1 MEIPRVAKGQLV
13 IPNIAI
19 AVALAF
25 GGLGMVGVFLDTAWH
40 RTIGRDSFFVLPHL
54 FIYCGGLGIWGAAVA
69 AVAAATLGRAS
80 DFGGTV
86 LALRRLQVPVGFGIA
101 ALGVLIV
108 GAAAPIDVWWHWL
121 YGKDALIWSF
131 SHLMGHFGAGVT
143 AIGLLF
149 AVAGQAGRRVFRRM
163 WLWRLAMLAVF
174 VDLVHRALF
183 VQAHYTMIPE
193 SRTPDLYPYL
203 SSLLLPLVLVAAG
216 RALGPLAPTLV
227 SLGFLAV
234 ALTTDTILRAIEFDR
249 YTVTPIVA
257 LPALVLTFLAI
268 AVRRYRERAWFAIAL
283 GLVFTLVFTLV
294 ETLWMAHV
302 VGHPWPLDRVLAG
315 LPRSVLA
322 GGLSGWVGWVL
333 GGLLVVTATGKPVGS
348 ALGSTGRARWAVV
361 VALGLTAA
369 GLASTNRPQIFG
381 PPMTVGELKL
391 APLPVFRYQDAVF
404 WNVLFE
410 DGWQSAARVQA
421 LSEGIIDG
429 FPLPVGPAWCAPTA
443 AALAADL
450 PTVRFTMEV
459 NGTPVDLAP
468 YPLVRLPLREGQY
481 CAWVGVASAF
491 QRASQNRFVYTVEH
505 RGLAGLARTHVEL
518 RVTFKDP

>member
-1 MEIPRVAKGQLV
+1 M
-13 IPNIAI
+13 
-19 AVALAF
+19 
-25 GGLGMVGVFLDTAWH
+25 
-40 RTIGRDSFFVLPHL
+40 
-54 FIYCGGLGIWGAAVA
+54 
-69 AVAAATLGRAS
+69 
-80 DFGGTV
+80 
-86 LALRRLQVPVGFGIA
+86 
-101 ALGVLIV
+101 
-108 GAAAPIDVWWHWL
+108 
-121 YGKDALIWSF
+121 
-131 SHLMGHFGAGVT
+131 
-143 AIGLLF
+143 
-149 AVAGQAGRRVFRRM
+149 
-163 WLWRLAMLAVF
+163 
-174 VDLVHRALF
+174 
-183 VQAHYTMIPE
+183 
-193 SRTPDLYPYL
+193 
-203 SSLLLPLVLVAAG
+203 
-216 RALGPLAPTLV
+216 
-227 SLGFLAV
+227 
-234 ALTTDTILRAIEFDR
+234 
-249 YTVTPIVA
+249 
-257 LPALVLTFLAI
+257 
-268 AVRRYRERAWFAIAL
+268 
-283 GLVFTLVFTLV
+283 
-294 ETLWMAHV
+294 
-302 VGHPWPLDRVLAG
+302 
-315 LPRSVLA
+315 
-322 GGLSGWVGWVL
+322 L